1 MPRRGDDPQGAASH
15 VWKCST
21 FNGRRR
27 RRKNIKKNW
36 HEKKKLLACNFVLE
50 SWNLLPNFLISKRWR
65 QTATKSSNVYNQL
78 MSAFFNNFPTK
89 NSKKTLCL
97 KLVIKK
103 ASALPKPY
111 LKKSQ
116 QKIGFNWRII
126 SWVVLIKMKV
136 L

>member
-27 RRKNIKKNW
+27 RTSKKTDTKKNC
-36 HEKKKLLACNFVLE
+36 LTCNFVLE

-78 MSAFFNNFPTK
+78 MSAFFNNFQTK
-89 NSKKTLCL
+89 N
-97 KLVIKK
+97 
-103 ASALPKPY
+103 
-111 LKKSQ
+111 
-116 QKIGFNWRII
+116 
-126 SWVVLIKMKV
+126 
-136 L
+136 

>member
-1 MPRRGDDPQGAASH
+1 MEEEEEHQKKLTR
-15 VWKCST
+15 
-21 FNGRRR
+21 
-27 RRKNIKKNW
+27 KKNC
-36 HEKKKLLACNFVLE
+36 LTCNFVLE

-89 NSKKTLCL
+89 NSKKTLCF